1 MDTPH
6 SDLEAIR
13 QILADLT
20 TRVYRIERKL
30 HIDAPSVETRRASAV
45 EPSIPGPFAE
55 ASSVPMQAE
64 TQVPRVP
71 RDDSVGPSN
80 NAARDDSFVREGRV
94 AREDRAE
101 R

>member
-30 HIDAPSVETRRASAV
+30 
-45 EPSIPGPFAE
+45 
-55 ASSVPMQAE
+55 
-64 TQVPRVP
+64 
-71 RDDSVGPSN
+71 RDGSRLRSN
-80 NAARDDSFVREGRV
+80 GARP
-94 AREDRAE
+94 A
-101 R
+101 